1 MPRTGLSQTTN
12 ADAVTSI
19 NYETPTKQSRPLSG
33 LPEFSELV
41 IACRHRLWQTLSAGC
56 IVSVALMALA
66 WWLTAATYYS
76 ESYVRVRQR
85 EDVVLSAQTSRSED
99 LAYFR
104 TQSQLALSPQVLA
117 AALLDKELQSVCSV
131 PSSTEGVTW
140 LSNLMRAEAQIG
152 AEILSISASHQSA
165 AVSHAA
171 SLAVTRAYLDEV
183 ISREKADRDRRRV
196 ELENAARIAEQDL
209 TKQWAQLNEVA
220 SELGSSDT
228 QSLSMRDQIR
238 MQAYRDY
245 AQQLRAAQ
253 LRRVELQ
260 SILSEE
266 QTRVSKIQQQQPSS
280 TPKGHVRTPEPPAP
294 LVTKP
299 QFVTTPQITNLQH
312 RIAELDFR
320 ISEIQRIAAQ
330 PDPPRLNPLHE
341 QRQHYVAQLN
351 ELIASQENDES
362 RRSNAQPD
370 IDAFV
375 EQTNQQDSSTN
386 QNATEPVN
394 QLAQIQKKIELNESE
409 SQFLKDRM
417 AEIDSTSAR
426 KQNRN
431 GVDLEVARHSVERQS
446 RLADQLWKSLEE
458 LKIESQS
465 QPRVALMHLADFPLH
480 PNQSRRIKATAGA
493 FGIGWLLVILSIGLF
508 EYQSCLIRDS
518 DVVTSI
524 STHPVFGINSETES
538 GQVPKSRFQ
547 SGTKQCISSAA
558 ARETAAR
565 LMLLDPNERQIPTVL
580 VTGPTNEEPHEQ
592 AALRIALAFA
602 GYKRRTLLIN
612 SDVTSERLESL
623 LGTQSQPGLTQL
635 DETLNESI
643 DNAQALPHVIP
654 TSHPCLDFLPNG
666 IAASTDT
673 WIDPQTLLTTLRS
686 VRSQYDAIVIA
697 GPALCASGESLL
709 VAAQA
714 DLIVLSAIVG
724 RTRLSDLATCH
735 EKVEATNLEIAGTV
749 LLPKSFGK
757 RVDSLDIPQLHI
769 GTPATVRGPV
779 STPNHHPNHTTAASS
794 AEETEMQKDIAA
806 LQDEL
811 QHAVASNNSSRSASV
826 PKPQSDSIS

>member
-1 MPRTGLSQTTN
+1 MPRTGLSPPTN
-12 ADAVTSI
+12 ADAVESV
-19 NYETPTKQSRPLSG
+19 NYETSAKQSRPLSR

-41 IACRHRLWQTLSAGC
+41 IACRYRLWQTLSAGC
-56 IVSVALMALA
+56 IVSVALMAVA
-66 WWLTAATYYS
+66 WWMTAATYYS

-140 LSNLMRAEAQIG
+140 LRNLMRAEAQIG

-280 TPKGHVRTPEPPAP
+280 TPKVHVRTPEPPAQ
-294 LVTKP
+294 LVTKF
-299 QFVTTPQITNLQH
+299 QFVATPQITNLQH

-330 PDPPRLNPLHE
+330 PDPLRLNPLHE
-341 QRQHYVAQLN
+341 QRHHYVAQLN
-351 ELIASQENDES
+351 ELIASQENDAS

-375 EQTNQQDSSTN
+375 EQTK
-386 QNATEPVN
+386 QNAMEPVN

-417 AEIDSTSAR
+417 AEIDSTSAH

-518 DVVTSI
+518 DAVTSM
-524 STHPVFGINSETES
+524 STHPVFGIHSETES
-538 GQVPKSRFQ
+538 AQVPKSRFQ
-547 SGTKQCISSAA
+547 SGTNQCISSAA

-565 LMLLDPNERQIPTVL
+565 LMLLDPNERQIPTLL

-602 GYKRRTLLIN
+602 GYKRRTLLMN

-635 DETLNESI
+635 DNTLDEVSGNV
-643 DNAQALPHVIP
+643 QALPHVIP

-714 DLIVLSAIVG
+714 DLIVLAAIVG

-735 EKVEATNLEIAGTV
+735 EKVEATNLEIAGT
-749 LLPKSFGK
+749 LFLPESFAK
-757 RVDSLDIPQLHI
+757 RGDSLDIPQLQI

-779 STPNHHPNHTTAASS
+779 STPNHHPNHATAASS
-794 AEETEMQKDIAA
+794 TEETEMQKDVAA

-811 QHAVASNNSSRSASV
+811 QHAVASNNSSRSAPV